1 MSTFHCWGNF
11 ILKPRFYS
19 TNNALSAMCNVN
31 VCKTWS
37 NRSCGVQ
44 IPWDICTRFGCY
56 LYPTET
62 IRFNIHLKYFPVSD
76 CLTSPGQFFITS
88 WCWPNLEDASN
99 IPSIRWYNAQAASR
113 QGKYPIDQPRV
124 SRHGTLT
131 GFSRVS

>member
-1 MSTFHCWGNF
+1 MSKFHCWGNF

-99 IPSIRWYNAQAASR
+99 IPSIDDIMR
-113 QGKYPIDQPRV
+113 KQPRFKANIP
-124 SRHGTLT
+124 SINLKFPGTEA
-131 GFSRVS
+131 